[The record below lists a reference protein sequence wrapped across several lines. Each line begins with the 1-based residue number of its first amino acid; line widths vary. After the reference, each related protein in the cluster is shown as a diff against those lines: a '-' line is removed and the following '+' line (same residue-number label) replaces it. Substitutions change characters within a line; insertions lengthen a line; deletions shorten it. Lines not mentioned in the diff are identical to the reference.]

1 MRSILSDFGDYG
13 INSMS
18 GLEAN
23 GWTLE
28 GINDFQVCG
37 LGGCTA
43 GWCGNPCSGT
53 EEYAGFWCGGGCAGS
68 ISYPLPS
75 GYNRGLIQIG
85 VSYTNPSCHGTVT
98 VGDQTLFDDNGGIG
112 NDVMKLEFMYNEVP
126 RSTRKHATNR
136 PLTPSLC
143 RVT

>member
-1 MRSILSDFGDYG
+1 MRESALCDLRGSAGVSDAAPASAV
-13 INSMS
+13 N
-18 GLEAN
+18 
-23 GWTLE
+23 
-28 GINDFQVCG
+28 
-37 LGGCTA
+37 
-43 GWCGNPCSGT
+43 
-53 EEYAGFWCGGGCAGS
+53 GGGCAGS

-136 PLTPSLC
+136 PLTPSLY
-143 RVT
+143 RAT